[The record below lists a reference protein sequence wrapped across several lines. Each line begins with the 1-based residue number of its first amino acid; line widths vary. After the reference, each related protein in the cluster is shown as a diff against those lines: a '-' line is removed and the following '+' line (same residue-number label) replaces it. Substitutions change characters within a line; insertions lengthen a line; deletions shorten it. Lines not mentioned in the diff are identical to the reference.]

1 MTEEEDETRRKT
13 FVETG
18 SDAFWSGEEVTMEGF
33 LSMKLGGWRKRWCVI
48 KEETFMFFHGKQE
61 ALKQGWL
68 SKKGA
73 GTGTLSRCV
82 LQGLPL
88 HHNIA
93 CRDVCGGMALVSSSA
108 PALPCVCV
116 CACRRNWKQRFFVL
130 YPNKRLC
137 YFDKD
142 TVDESSKPAGVI
154 EMANVT

>member
-88 HHNIA
+88 HHNTA
-93 CRDVCGGMALVSSSA
+93 CRDVCGGMALASSSA
-108 PALPCVCV
+108 PSLPCVCV
-116 CACRRNWKQRFFVL
+116 HADATGSSVSLCCTQTSVCATSTRTLWMRAANPQ
-130 YPNKRLC
+130 
-137 YFDKD
+137 
-142 TVDESSKPAGVI
+142 ESLRWP
-154 EMANVT
+154 M

>member
-82 LQGLPL
+82 LQGLPP
-88 HHNIA
+88 HHNTT
-93 CRDVCGGMALVSSSA
+93 CRDVCGGTRLQLCPFPS
-108 PALPCVCV
+108 VCV
-116 CACRRNWKQRFFVL
+116 RADATGSSVS
-130 YPNKRLC
+130 LC
-137 YFDKD
+137 C
-142 TVDESSKPAGVI
+142 TRTSVSATSTRTLWTRAANQQESLRWP
-154 EMANVT
+154 T

>member
-18 SDAFWSGEEVTMEGF
+18 SDAFWSGEEVAMEGF

-68 SKKGA
+68 SKKGG

-82 LQGLPL
+82 LLGL
-88 HHNIA
+88 
-93 CRDVCGGMALVSSSA
+93 
-108 PALPCVCV
+108 
-116 CACRRNWKQRFFVL
+116 
-130 YPNKRLC
+130 
-137 YFDKD
+137 
-142 TVDESSKPAGVI
+142 
-154 EMANVT
+154 

>member
-88 HHNIA
+88 HHNTA

-108 PALPCVCV
+108 PSLPCVCV
-116 CACRRNWKQRFFVL
+116 RADATGSSVSLCCTRTSVCATSTRTLWTRAANPQ
-130 YPNKRLC
+130 
-137 YFDKD
+137 
-142 TVDESSKPAGVI
+142 ESLRWP
-154 EMANVT
+154 M

>member
-88 HHNIA
+88 HHNTV
-93 CRDVCGGMALVSSSA
+93 CRDVCGGTCLQLIPS
-108 PALPCVCV
+108 LPCVCV
-116 CACRRNWKQRFFVL
+116 QTQLEAAFLCAVPEQASLLLRQGHCGRGQQTSR
-130 YPNKRLC
+130 
-137 YFDKD
+137 
-142 TVDESSKPAGVI
+142 SH
-154 EMANVT
+154 